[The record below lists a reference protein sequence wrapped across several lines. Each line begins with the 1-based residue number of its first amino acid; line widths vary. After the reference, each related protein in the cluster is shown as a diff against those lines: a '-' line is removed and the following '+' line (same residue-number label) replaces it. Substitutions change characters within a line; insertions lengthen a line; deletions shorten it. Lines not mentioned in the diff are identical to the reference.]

1 MNKYEEIVTQLDTR
15 KNILENSLKNLEI
28 KTIIHKGEAS
38 ECEKSR
44 DIVNTVL
51 MITSNQIKTY
61 IEEVVTLALN
71 TVFGDEYK
79 FCIEY
84 VLKRGKSEATLIV
97 IKNGLKLSP
106 GEETGG
112 GIVDTVA
119 LGLRMALWSL
129 REPRSVSTF
138 VLDEPGTSVSES
150 LRPKFG
156 EMLKKLSQM
165 LGIQM
170 LIISHDSALIDV
182 ADKTFNVENDGKTS
196 IVEGN

>member
-1 MNKYEEIVTQLDTR
+1 
-15 KNILENSLKNLEI
+15 
-28 KTIIHKGEAS
+28 
-38 ECEKSR
+38 
-44 DIVNTVL
+44 
-51 MITSNQIKTY
+51 
-61 IEEVVTLALN
+61 
-71 TVFGDEYK
+71 
-79 FCIEY
+79 
-84 VLKRGKSEATLIV
+84 
-97 IKNGLKLSP
+97 
-106 GEETGG
+106 
-112 GIVDTVA
+112 VA